1 MRELNKYK
9 KEKKRIIIMPYNAM
23 QKTRC
28 KATYS

>member
-9 KEKKRIIIMPYNAM
+9 KEKKRIIMPYNAM